1 MEHLF
6 GSVLYKGATLYIY
19 MLNFIHLGSLHL
31 LKLSLPMGCKDLS
44 GSIHDTT

>member
-19 MLNFIHLGSLHL
+19 MLNSFILEA
-31 LKLSLPMGCKDLS
+31 
-44 GSIHDTT
+44 SIC